1 MIIRE
6 FSEFH
11 SYPHNNIQRNSIYSF
26 DTGSWS
32 IPFVASLF
40 FYTKEGVLTIDVF
53 LFKSIM
59 IVVGSITAGF
69 LLVSYFKNINS
80 EYYRE
85 GIVVGLTWFTINI
98 LLDLL
103 ILVQMSGMSITDYF
117 SQIGLRYIVIP
128 VMTVTIGAA
137 LNNKK

>member
-1 MIIRE
+1 MMNK
-6 FSEFH
+6 
-11 SYPHNNIQRNSIYSF
+11 YLKNIAYGF
-26 DTGSWS
+26 LSWL

-69 LLVSYFKNINS
+69 LLVSYFKSINS
-80 EYYRE
+80 EYYKE
-85 GIVVGLTWFTINI
+85 GIVVGFTWFAINI

-103 ILVQMSGMSITDYF
+103 ILVQISGMSITDYF

-128 VMTVTIGAA
+128 VMTITIGAA

>member
-1 MIIRE
+1 MKNKYLKNIIYG
-6 FSEFH
+6 FL
-11 SYPHNNIQRNSIYSF
+11 
-26 DTGSWS
+26 SWL

-40 FYTKEGVLTIDVF
+40 FYTKEGVLIVDIF

-59 IVVGSITAGF
+59 IVVGSISAGF
-69 LLVSYFKNINS
+69 LLVSYFKNINA
-80 EYYRE
+80 EYYKE
-85 GIVVGLTWFTINI
+85 GIVVGFTWFAINI

-128 VMTVTIGAA
+128 VMTITIGAA
-137 LNNKK
+137 LKNKK

>member
-1 MIIRE
+1 MNK
-6 FSEFH
+6 
-11 SYPHNNIQRNSIYSF
+11 YLKNIAYGF
-26 DTGSWS
+26 LSWL
-32 IPFVASLF
+32 IPFVSSLF

-53 LFKSIM
+53 LFKSTM

-69 LLVSYFKNINS
+69 LLVSYFKNINAN
-80 EYYRE
+80 YYNE
-85 GIVVGLTWFTINI
+85 GIIVGCTWFIINI

-103 ILVQMSGMSITDYF
+103 ILVQMSGMSVTDYF

-128 VMTVTIGAA
+128 VMTVTIGVA

>member
-1 MIIRE
+1 MTNK
-6 FSEFH
+6 
-11 SYPHNNIQRNSIYSF
+11 YLKNIAYGF
-26 DTGSWS
+26 LSWL

-69 LLVSYFKNINS
+69 LLVSYFKNINV
-80 EYYRE
+80 EYYKE
-85 GIVVGLTWFTINI
+85 GIVVGLTWFAINI

-103 ILVQMSGMSITDYF
+103 ILVQMSGMSVTDYF

-128 VMTVTIGAA
+128 VMTITIGAA

>member
-1 MIIRE
+1 MINKYLKNVAYG
-6 FSEFH
+6 FL
-11 SYPHNNIQRNSIYSF
+11 
-26 DTGSWS
+26 SWL
-32 IPFVASLF
+32 IPFVSSLF

-69 LLVSYFKNINS
+69 LLVSYFKNINLN
-80 EYYRE
+80 YYKE
-85 GIVVGLTWFTINI
+85 GIVVGCTWFIINI

-103 ILVQMSGMSITDYF
+103 ILVQMSGMSVTDYF

>member
-1 MIIRE
+1 
-6 FSEFH
+6 
-11 SYPHNNIQRNSIYSF
+11 
-26 DTGSWS
+26 
-32 IPFVASLF
+32 
-40 FYTKEGVLTIDVF
+40 
-53 LFKSIM
+53 M